1 VDQQSL
7 GAFVH
12 SLGDL
17 LEIEIPVVPKEKTRK
32 GDQEFCQWRMYVHE
46 ELGFDIL

>member
-1 VDQQSL
+1 MNRQSL
-7 GAFVH
+7 EAVVH

-17 LEIEIPVVPKEKTRK
+17 LEIEIPVVPKEKSRK
-32 GDQEFCQWRMYVHE
+32 GDQEFCQWWMHIHE